1 MLRNPTLLLVP
12 FVAAC
17 ATPEGEYPS
26 LAIRDAERIGGSF
39 EPVTSEPY
47 VSPPTSPAVL
57 GRLGELTG
65 EAASAHRAFLAEAPG
80 VRGAVSAARGGGVGS
95 EAWARAQVALAGLQ
109 ASRSRAV
116 IALADIDRIYVD
128 AATEGGETDRI
139 AAARDAVAGQVEEQN
154 RVIESLIGS
163 LPR

>member
-1 MLRNPTLLLVP
+1 MLRNPILLLVP

-39 EPVTSEPY
+39 EPVASEPY
-47 VSPPTSPAVL
+47 VPPPTSGAVL
-57 GRLGELTG
+57 DRLGELAG

-80 VRGAVSAARGGGVGS
+80 VRGAVSAARGVGS

-128 AATEGGETDRI
+128 AATEGGETERI
-139 AAARDAVAGQVEEQN
+139 AAARDAVANQVEEQN
-154 RVIESLIGS
+154 RVIESLIGN